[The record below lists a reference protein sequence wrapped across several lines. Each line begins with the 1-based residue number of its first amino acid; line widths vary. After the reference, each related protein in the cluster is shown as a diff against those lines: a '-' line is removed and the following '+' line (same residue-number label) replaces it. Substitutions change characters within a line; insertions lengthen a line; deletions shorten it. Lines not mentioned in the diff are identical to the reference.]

1 MALTAR
7 IRRSAC
13 GTAIESLHEA
23 SPSAPITTRKR
34 KPPYAGVFR
43 LLGVAEAADE
53 GDHFE
58 FGLGFA
64 AGECSACG
72 TVAEPGTCPKCSGD
86 VPAPH
91 GLNEATT
98 ARRET
103 LVSLRA
109 EAEAAL
115 EALDDLPEPQIP
127 IAPTVLLSGFRE
139 ADLFTRVLDVI
150 GLGRELARLDLDDP
164 EVIRGPLL
172 TAVRQR
178 LEVVEAIVSVC
189 HDISLFRAAPPADR
203 LPGIATGLAR
213 QAARLLIAFSAALT
227 AVDLDAARD
236 AQTAIQAELEGV
248 PSAEQLEEVLGEL
261 RDIATGTDQ
270 RVGVALA
277 RESSFTDAYGA
288 IDLARVFWA
297 YRGAGDPFLAVGRR
311 AAKYFE
317 PLLSVELDV
326 EDIPHAALLALP
338 LLQVVA
344 MDHPLVAHRLTR
356 ETHEL
361 FRAAVAADRD
371 AVDAVRRDL
380 ATRGDAL
387 LAAHERSRTAA
398 LELSDLPMNSTTPY
412 STACSRS
419 TETPRMTCG
428 SRTST
433 CSTGLRKSR
442 TRMLRPR
449 RGRCAPRS
457 SRCCSSGPPCS
468 RGRWSMRSCTCCTS
482 RPGTAGAS
490 TTSPQNSTA

>member
-1 MALTAR
+1 M
-7 IRRSAC
+7 
-13 GTAIESLHEA
+13 
-23 SPSAPITTRKR
+23 
-34 KPPYAGVFR
+34 
-43 LLGVAEAADE
+43 
-53 GDHFE
+53 
-58 FGLGFA
+58 
-64 AGECSACG
+64 
-72 TVAEPGTCPKCSGD
+72 
-86 VPAPH
+86 
-91 GLNEATT
+91 
-98 ARRET
+98 
-103 LVSLRA
+103 
-109 EAEAAL
+109 
-115 EALDDLPEPQIP
+115 
-127 IAPTVLLSGFRE
+127 
-139 ADLFTRVLDVI
+139 
-150 GLGRELARLDLDDP
+150 
-164 EVIRGPLL
+164 
-172 TAVRQR
+172 
-178 LEVVEAIVSVC
+178 SVC

-277 RESSFTDAYGA
+277 REGSFTDAYGA

-326 EDIPHAALLALP
+326 EDIPHAALLARP

-387 LAAHERSRTAA
+387 LAAHERSHTAA
-398 LELSDLPMNSTTPY
+398 LELSDPADELDNTVLDRLLALYRDATDDLWQPY
-412 STACSRS
+412 VDVLDRLAEIADTDAAAATRTLRATIEPVLLERS
-419 TETPRMTCG
+419 TVFAWAVVDEELHVLHEP
-428 SRTST
+428 
-433 CSTGLRKSR
+433 TGHS
-442 TRMLRPR
+442 
-449 RGRCAPRS
+449 
-457 SRCCSSGPPCS
+457 
-468 RGRWSMRSCTCCTS
+468 WSVYDFASELDRLITAI
-482 RPGTAGAS
+482 AGADAGCCLGILS
-490 TTSPQNSTA
+490 EDLLASDEPVGRASIGVLVRTLAGPAGVQRR